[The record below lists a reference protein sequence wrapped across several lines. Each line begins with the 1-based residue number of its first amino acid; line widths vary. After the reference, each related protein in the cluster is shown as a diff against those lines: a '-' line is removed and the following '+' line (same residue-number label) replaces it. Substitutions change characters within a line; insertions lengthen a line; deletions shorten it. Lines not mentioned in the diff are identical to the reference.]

1 MGGQKVNYLPAELCE
16 ILPNQPYRGK
26 LLDEHTAAMI
36 RYAAQPPNAN
46 ANAIETQ
53 GLKELGFTQ
62 NASTLNAFGVGISQA
77 MATVPGRVVPPP
89 KIRYKGEKE
98 LDGRSFR
105 SDKASWNL
113 KEVKFVRG
121 ATLTNWAV
129 LLISDGGHAE
139 FNGSSD
145 PELRNALKGFVEV
158 CSKSG
163 LNITSLPTIAEAPLL
178 PYDRTD
184 PGRGKTISDIRA
196 MLPKMFKQKPQLIFI
211 ILPNT
216 DKHIYSG
223 LKRLFDVTLDLRK
236 FSMCKSCIPYQ
247 LTQS

>member
-1 MGGQKVNYLPAELCE
+1 
-16 ILPNQPYRGK
+16 
-26 LLDEHTAAMI
+26 MI

-46 ANAIETQ
+46 AHAIETQ
-53 GLKELGFTQ
+53 GLHELGFTQ
-62 NASTLNAFGVGISQA
+62 NVPTLNAFGVGISQA

-89 KIRYKGEKE
+89 KIKYKGERE

-129 LLISDGGHAE
+129 LLVGDGSRAE
-139 FNGSSD
+139 FNGPSD
-145 PELRNALKGFVEV
+145 PELRNALKAFVEV
-158 CSKSG
+158 CGKSG
-163 LNITSLPTIAEAPLL
+163 LNITSVPTIADAPLP

-184 PGRGKTISDIRA
+184 PGRGKAISNIRA
-196 MLPKMFKQKPQLIFI
+196 MLPKMIKQKPQLIFI
-211 ILPNT
+211 VLPNT

-223 LKRLFDVTLDLRK
+223 LKRLFDVTLDLRE
-236 FSMCKSCIPYQ
+236 FSLGKSYIPYE
-247 LTQS
+247 LNQS